1 MKIQSNSS
9 SLSKDPRLSHHRL
22 LEQRNFA
29 ACFGQRRHVANSVDV
44 YGRRC
49 HLSWQRCFSGAIM
62 YRNPDPRNQ
71 ALFTGNHWATTI
83 QAKTALWPYNL
94 GWFCRSDGA
103 VAPALGGIKRLLR
116 QLPRKPPA
124 VHVCCHEQ
132 SCSRVGTHVVRAT
145 GKPFFFFIWG
155 KMKWEDWSVT
165 TEWPCSQSL
174 REHANGDMLTNTRFS
189 GQFFDPPD
197 DIQMIYYPY
206 PFIHPKLNLVPGLV
220 WILQDPNTCGHHSE
234 TAMHCV
240 VAVGSVECCKLLVE
254 AEADLERMEPWNVWD
269 ISVGG
274 EVWGQGLKALKVHVN
289 YR

>member
-145 GKPFFFFIWG
+145 GKPFFFSFEGRWNGKIEVWQLNDLALNHWG
-155 KMKWEDWSVT
+155 SMQMVT
-165 TEWPCSQSL
+165 CSLILDSP
-174 REHANGDMLTNTRFS
+174 DSFLTL
-189 GQFFDPPD
+189 
-197 DIQMIYYPY
+197 QMIFRWYIIL
-206 PFIHPKLNLVPGLV
+206 IHLSIQN
-220 WILQDPNTCGHHSE
+220 
-234 TAMHCV
+234 
-240 VAVGSVECCKLLVE
+240 
-254 AEADLERMEPWNVWD
+254 
-269 ISVGG
+269 
-274 EVWGQGLKALKVHVN
+274 
-289 YR
+289 

>member
-1 MKIQSNSS
+1 
-9 SLSKDPRLSHHRL
+9 
-22 LEQRNFA
+22 
-29 ACFGQRRHVANSVDV
+29 
-44 YGRRC
+44 
-49 HLSWQRCFSGAIM
+49 M

-83 QAKTALWPYNL
+83 QAKTALWPYHL

-145 GKPFFFFIWG
+145 GKLFFFFIWG
-155 KMKWEDWSVT
+155 EMKWEDWSVT

-189 GQFFDPPD
+189 GQFFWPSRWYSH
-197 DIQMIYYPY
+197 DILSLSIQNY
-206 PFIHPKLNLVPGLV
+206 FDAWVGLDSSGSQYL
-220 WILQDPNTCGHHSE
+220 WPSQWDSHALCGGRGFCGMLQ
-234 TAMHCV
+234 V
-240 VAVGSVECCKLLVE
+240 
-254 AEADLERMEPWNVWD
+254 
-269 ISVGG
+269 VGG
-274 EVWGQGLKALKVHVN
+274 GGSRFGTNGALECWLEISPLEERYEGRALKRLRLKVQVN